1 MGKILKYIQKREWL
15 FILASLVFVL
25 IQVRLELLL
34 PDYMKEI
41 TVLVQTPGSDTK
53 AIWNAGIV
61 MVLCSFGSLLA
72 SVGTMY
78 FTARVAAGYS
88 RNVRVRQFENVQ
100 SFSLKEIS
108 KFSTASL
115 ITRATNDVS
124 QVQMGL
130 VMCLHIALKAPITA
144 IWAISK
150 IAGKGFEW
158 TLATGVAVAVLLVT
172 LAIVVSISFPRFMK
186 MQTFTDNLNKVT
198 H

>member
-78 FTARVAAGYS
+78 FTARVAAG
-88 RNVRVRQFENVQ
+88 
-100 SFSLKEIS
+100 
-108 KFSTASL
+108 
-115 ITRATNDVS
+115 
-124 QVQMGL
+124 
-130 VMCLHIALKAPITA
+130 
-144 IWAISK
+144 
-150 IAGKGFEW
+150 
-158 TLATGVAVAVLLVT
+158 
-172 LAIVVSISFPRFMK
+172 
-186 MQTFTDNLNKVT
+186 
-198 H
+198 